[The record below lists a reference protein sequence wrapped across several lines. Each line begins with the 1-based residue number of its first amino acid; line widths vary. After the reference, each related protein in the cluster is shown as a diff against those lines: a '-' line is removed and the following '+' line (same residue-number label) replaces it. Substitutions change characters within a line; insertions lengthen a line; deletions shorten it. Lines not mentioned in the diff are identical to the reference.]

1 MPQNTQN
8 LVIGNLIGCTLG
20 LLAKLKSVKE
30 GKIHETLEIKL
41 KVKTEFNESSK
52 VLNRDQRNIV
62 NTNSWK
68 LVA

>member
-1 MPQNTQN
+1 MLQNTKSCHWQ
-8 LVIGNLIGCTLG
+8 LDWLHLRT
-20 LLAKLKSVKE
+20 LAKHKSVKE

-68 LVA
+68 LVV